1 MQAVDTRGSG
11 KDSVKVKE
19 LPKDH
24 SQRKK
29 GYRWIVESRLGG
41 TRSRKF
47 FRHNE
52 SAKRDIFLED
62 LKDRMDSLAK
72 TDRAILSDRRLLEE
86 AARADRALSPHNK
99 SISDAVAFYLD
110 HLESE
115 AKRDATPVSEIAK
128 KFLDE
133 KEREGVSES
142 HYSDLRIRISRFER
156 TFGETPISAIGRNQI
171 NDWIL
176 GLAVAPQTKVNFRRV
191 LSNLFAYASRAGIIQ
206 TNPVRDTANVRV
218 RRRKTEILA
227 PEEVANL
234 LAHCTEETLPSVLL
248 MVFCGIRVGEVARL
262 EWQEIDWED
271 SSIEITAEKAKREV
285 HARHVD
291 IPSNAVEWLRPIAKQ
306 RGAIVPFKT
315 RHTFTKALQD
325 VRSLAGWQPG
335 EWPKNALRKTFIS
348 CHYESFGSIDETAK
362 QAGTSVG
369 IIHRHYRRL
378 IKKKEAKRLWGLH
391 PDQRAEVISIA
402 EGAGKR
408 AHPTLPKEDAS

>member
-1 MQAVDTRGSG
+1 MQTVETRGNG

-19 LPKDH
+19 LPKGH
-24 SQRKK
+24 SQRKA
-29 GYRWIVESRLGG
+29 GYRWMVESRLNGKR
-41 TRSRKF
+41 TRKF
-47 FRHNE
+47 FKHPE
-52 SAKRDIFLED
+52 SEQRDIYLGDIEE
-62 LKDRMDSLAK
+62 RMESLAK
-72 TDRAILSDRRLLEE
+72 TDRAILSDQKLLEE
-86 AARADRALSPHNK
+86 AARADKALSPHNR

-110 HLESE
+110 HLQSE
-115 AKRDATPVSEIAK
+115 AKRDSTPLSEVAK
-128 KFLDE
+128 RFLDE

-206 TNPVRDTANVRV
+206 TNPVRDTANVKV
-218 RRRKTEILA
+218 RRKKTEILP

-234 LAHCTEETLPSVLL
+234 LAHCSEETLPSVLL
-248 MVFCGIRVGEVARL
+248 MVFCGIRVGEVSRL
-262 EWQEIDWED
+262 EWQDIDWED
-271 SSIEITAEKAKREV
+271 STIEITAEKAKREV
-285 HARHVD
+285 HARHVS
-291 IPSNAVEWLRPIAKQ
+291 IPPNAIEWLRPIAKR
-306 RGAIVPFKT
+306 RGAIVPFET

-325 VRSLAGWQPG
+325 VRALAGWQPG

-369 IIHRHYRRL
+369 IIHRHYRKL
-378 IKKKEAKRLWGLH
+378 IKEKEAKRLWALH
-391 PDQRAEVISIA
+391 SDQQAEVVPIA
-402 EGAGKR
+402 GGAGECV
-408 AHPTLPKEDAS
+408 HTIPPKVGAS